1 MQIACKEKYLSLNFG
16 VFYRRNVNLWKK
28 KRENKGMF
36 FKNSLYLHYKNKA
49 IQIINKN
56 IEYVRKLV

>member
-1 MQIACKEKYLSLNFG
+1 MQIDCKEKYLSLKFG
-16 VFYRRNVNLWKK
+16 VFYCWNVNLWKK
-28 KRENKGMF
+28 KRGNRGMF
-36 FKNSLYLHYKNKA
+36 FKKSLYLHYKNKA